1 MLMCN
6 YGFLI
11 ELQVLITLL
20 ITFFYHLSH
29 MSLII

>member
-1 MLMCN
+1 MLLCN

-20 ITFFYHLSH
+20 ITYFLSFVTYCH
-29 MSLII
+29 